1 MKDAFKSI
9 FDKVEAKAAKDI
21 TKENGDY
28 LNDEGLLMCGKCHT
42 PKQCVV
48 KFFGEIRKPHCL
60 CKCGKQ
66 KELEY
71 EAEFELR
78 ELKRKI
84 ELLRKKCFRNK
95 TPMAW
100 TFENDDKANP
110 KVTELAKRYVENFQ
124 MVLRN
129 SASLMFYGDTGSG
142 KSYMAACIANALLAK
157 AYSCLFTSFSRIV
170 NSTSRSLNDRQEY
183 IDNLDYF
190 NLVVIDG
197 FEIEDLTSYALD
209 AALSI
214 LESRCEARKPFIV
227 TTCSPPPDKFPKGTS
242 AGYNKKYK
250 IYSILA
256 KKCIKV
262 KFSARN
268 NEKEQEFINEFGRFL
283 GVDDL

>member
-1 MKDAFKSI
+1 
-9 FDKVEAKAAKDI
+9 
-21 TKENGDY
+21 
-28 LNDEGLLMCGKCHT
+28 MCGKCHT

-78 ELKRKI
+78 EINRKI

-95 TPMAW
+95 VPMSW

-110 KVTELAKRYVENFQ
+110 KITEMAKRYAENFQ

-129 SASLMFYGDTGSG
+129 SVSLMFYGDPGSG
-142 KSYMAACIANALLAK
+142 KSYMAACIVNALLAK

-170 NSTSRSLNDRQEY
+170 NSTGRSISDKQEY
-183 IDNLDYF
+183 LDSLDNFNLLVIDN
-190 NLVVIDG
+190 
-197 FEIEDLTSYALD
+197 FEIEESTSYALD
-209 AALSI
+209 AALSV
-214 LESRCEARKPFIV
+214 LESRCEAKRPFIV
-227 TTCSPPPDKFPKGTS
+227 ITYNLPPKSLQKDASKTF
-242 AGYNKKYK
+242 NKKYK
-250 IYSILA
+250 IYSLLTQ
-256 KKCIKV
+256 KCIKV
-262 KFSARN
+262 KFKARDN
-268 NEKEQEFINEFGRFL
+268 KKEQAVMDEFRKFL